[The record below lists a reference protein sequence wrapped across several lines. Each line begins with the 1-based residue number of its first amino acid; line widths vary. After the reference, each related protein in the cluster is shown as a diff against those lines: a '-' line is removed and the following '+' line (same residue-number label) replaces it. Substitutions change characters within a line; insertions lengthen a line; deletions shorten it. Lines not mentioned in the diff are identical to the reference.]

1 MGGATGLFKCSA
13 EGDPDRLPDFIGE
26 NAVQC
31 QVCGNSASVTDVDI
45 RPGFVQFLVK
55 WGPVINSQGQYTPAE
70 TTHQYQV
77 WFIDAN
83 GRLLGTEPAARRSA
97 VPFSAVNATC
107 CNNDQYSATISSAMP
122 TGTTSLLIVPAFKVG
137 TDTSVTPNADI
148 YAPLPM
154 GQTIAV
160 TDVTTGSTKTVVT
173 GTLGLQ
179 VSDPQAFCGDDRNA
193 DAFAKALA
201 AQVNVGQEY
210 ISANCQVVTGGRR
223 LGHARRLTAN
233 VNMNYEI
240 TVPES
245 STGSNVPSATDIS
258 SSLSGSGNL
267 ASLETALINEIQA
280 AGTGASITSGSMI
293 EVTAPSTQTQ
303 TTPAGTTAS
312 PADGSTGGASR
323 KSPAGLLTAFYL
335 VAGTLG
341 VIGVL
346 Q

>member
-31 QVCGNSASVTDVDI
+31 QVCGNSASVTDVDV

-55 WGPVINSQGQYTPAE
+55 WGPVINTQGQYTPAE

-77 WFIDAN
+77 WFIDSN

-97 VPFSAVNATC
+97 VPFSAVNTTC
-107 CNNDQYSATISSAMP
+107 CDNDQYSATVSSAMP
-122 TGTTSLLIVPAFKVG
+122 TGTTSVLIVPAFKVG
-137 TDTSVTPNADI
+137 TDTSVTPNVDI

-160 TDVTTGSTKTVVT
+160 TDVTTGSTKTVVA

-179 VSDPQAFCGDDRNA
+179 VSDPQAFCDDDRNA
-193 DAFAKALA
+193 EAFTKALA

-223 LGHARRLTAN
+223 LGHARRLAAN

-245 STGSNVPSATDIS
+245 STGTTVPSADDIS
-258 SSLSGSGNL
+258 LSLSGSSNL

-280 AGTGASITSGSMI
+280 AGTGASITAGSMT
-293 EVTAPSTQTQ
+293 EVLQPSTQTQ
-303 TTPAGTTAS
+303 TTPAPGTTAS
-312 PADGSTGGASR
+312 PSDGATGGASR
-323 KSPAGLLTAFYL
+323 KSPASLLAAL
-335 VAGTLG
+335 IAGILG
-341 VIGVL
+341 VIGML